1 MEQRMQVAQCEEP
14 VPASELS
21 PRRVAALLVVL
32 AAHLVAAL
40 GLWWADR
47 AQWLDTLS
55 WAVAPGFGL
64 LGYFLLL
71 GFISAGCGVPAN
83 RVAAVLVCYG
93 AAFSTDALLP
103 WLWPLSAGLPVEP
116 DHLGMVLGVFPVLA
130 AAVLVY
136 ELPRIPFAAK
146 PAFWIAGVYLIAIHL
161 YNGLD
166 PYEQMRLFGGGEI
179 V

>member
-1 MEQRMQVAQCEEP
+1 MRPETVELPAPEP
-14 VPASELS
+14 AVGA
-21 PRRVAALLVVL
+21 RRVLVLLLVLV
-32 AAHLVAAL
+32 AHPVAAL

-47 AQWLDTLS
+47 AQWLDTLG
-55 WAVAPGFGL
+55 WALAPGFGL
-64 LGYFLLL
+64 LGYLFLL
-71 GFISAGCGVPAN
+71 GFISAGCGVPAK
-83 RVAAVLVCYG
+83 RIAAVLVWYG
-93 AAFSTDALLP
+93 AALTTDTLLP

-116 DHLGMVLGVFPVLA
+116 DHLGLVFGVLPVLA

-146 PAFWIAGVYLIAIHL
+146 PAFWIAGAYLIAIHL